1 MSSSPA
7 ESGPA
12 TEQASPPRLPRVAI
26 QFCTQCKWMLRAA
39 YFAQEL
45 LSTFGPALGE
55 VALQPATGGVFVVT
69 METANTAAASGRV
82 EAAVHL
88 LWDRKTEGGFPETK
102 ELKRRVR
109 DVIEPGRDLGH
120 VDRIHKKNAAAVTIA
135 ETGEATSNASLPA
148 PAPVPTTAASE
159 IKSDSAAPFC
169 QDCQ

>member
-1 MSSSPA
+1 MSTQPPA
-7 ESGPA
+7 
-12 TEQASPPRLPRVAI
+12 PPTGTAAVPLPRIAI

-55 VALQPATGGVFVVT
+55 VALQPATGGVFTVSIQT
-69 METANTAAASGRV
+69 SEISKI
-82 EAAVHL
+82 

-120 VDRIHKKNAAAVTIA
+120 VDRHGKAEPKVDPTGKPESTAEVKADSTEAKPESATAKPEIA
-135 ETGEATSNASLPA
+135 EKTICE
-148 PAPVPTTAASE
+148 
-159 IKSDSAAPFC
+159 
-169 QDCQ
+169 DCQ